1 MKKIICFSLMLFIG
15 FTAKNASALL
25 YFVNIDQDADV
36 ISGTQ
41 WADENK
47 SNQGANPEIEPIR
60 ANDGY
65 DTSHIVYLG
74 FNLSSNASLKNVI
87 LQGGTINSYKL
98 HAYNVRNFAMGDAV
112 IGDVITSIHYANND
126 NWWEGPYSNWT
137 TIESSNPLD
146 GMTYNNQVGYN
157 KFLASENEDAADKW
171 YSWEFPST
179 AFSTGG
185 VNDNPNYLSLAM
197 IPNALDKPS
206 SWWLVSSFASKEN
219 LSHSFPYLEVDASPV
234 VPEPSTILLLGAGL
248 VGAFH
253 RRRRIQQNTDDVN
266 RQF

>member
-1 MKKIICFSLMLFIG
+1 V
-15 FTAKNASALL
+15 AKDAFALL

-41 WADENK
+41 WPDENK

-74 FNLSSNASLKNVI
+74 FNLFSNTSLEDAI
-87 LQGGTINSYKL
+87 LQGGTINGYKL

-112 IGDVITSIHYANND
+112 VGDVITKIHYANND

-137 TIESSNPLD
+137 TIESSDPLD

-157 KFLASENEDAADKW
+157 EYLASENEDEANKW
-171 YSWEFPST
+171 YTWEFPST
-179 AFSTGG
+179 AFSSGG

-197 IPNALDKPS
+197 VPNSLNKSS
-206 SWWLVSSFASKEN
+206 SWWLVSSFASQEN
-219 LSHSFPYLEVDASPV
+219 LSNPHPYLEVDASPV
-234 VPEPSTILLLGAGL
+234 VPEPATILLFSSGL
-248 VGAFH
+248 VGVFI
-253 RRRRIQQNTDDVN
+253 RRKKK
-266 RQF
+266 

>member
-1 MKKIICFSLMLFIG
+1 MLLIG
-15 FTAKNASALL
+15 FTAKNAFALL
-25 YFVNIDQDADV
+25 YFVNIDQDTDV
-36 ISGTQ
+36 VSGTQ

-65 DTSHIVYLG
+65 NTSHVVYLG
-74 FNLSSNASLKNVI
+74 FDLFSNTTLENAI

-112 IGDVITSIHYANND
+112 IGDVITSTHYVNND
-126 NWWEGPYSNWT
+126 NWREGPYNNWT
-137 TIESSNPLD
+137 TIESSDPLD

-157 KFLASENEDAADKW
+157 EFLAAENEDDANKW
-171 YSWEFPST
+171 YAWEFPST

-197 IPNALDKPS
+197 VPNALDKPS
-206 SWWLVSSFASKEN
+206 SWWLVSSFASQEN
-219 LSHSFPYLEVDASPV
+219 LSNPHPYLEVNLSP
-234 VPEPSTILLLGAGL
+234 VPEPSTILLLGGGL
-248 VGAFH
+248 VGVFMK
-253 RRRRIQQNTDDVN
+253 RKRE
-266 RQF
+266 